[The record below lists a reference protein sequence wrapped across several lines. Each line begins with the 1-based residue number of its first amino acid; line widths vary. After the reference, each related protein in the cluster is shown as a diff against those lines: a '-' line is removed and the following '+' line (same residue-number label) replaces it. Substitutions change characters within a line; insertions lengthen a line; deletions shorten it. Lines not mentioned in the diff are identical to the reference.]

1 MRLGITDSGHI
12 ASFLDCASMTVYTY
26 RTRLR
31 NSALGARNEFEKQ
44 VRLIGF

>member
-12 ASFLDCASMTVYTY
+12 ASFLNCASTTVYTY